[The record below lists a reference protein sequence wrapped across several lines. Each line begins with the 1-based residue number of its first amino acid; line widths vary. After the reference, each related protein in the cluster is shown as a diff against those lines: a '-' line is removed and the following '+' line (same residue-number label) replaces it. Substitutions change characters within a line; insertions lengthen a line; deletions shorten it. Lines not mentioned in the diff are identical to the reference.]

1 MKRFLILILTAGLL
15 TSCEALTAILG
26 SLATEAATTQ
36 TASINNAA
44 GLKEAL
50 TVGVKKS
57 VSTLNKENGFFSD
70 AALKILL
77 PDEAQTLIKNI
88 NLIPGGQKLVDQA
101 VLRLNRAAE
110 DAAVEATP
118 IITSAIV
125 SMTFNDAKAILFSTD
140 NAATD
145 YLRTKT
151 YSQLVDAFKPKI
163 EASLNKN
170 LVGGISATTSWTELT
185 TAYNKVA
192 STAVG
197 QLSGLKR
204 IDTDISAYV
213 TRKALDGLFVRIAQ
227 EEKSIRQD
235 PAARVTNLLKQVF
248 GQLD

>member
-1 MKRFLILILTAGLL
+1 MKRFYLLIMTAVLL
-15 TSCEALTAILG
+15 TSCEALTTILG
-26 SLATEAATTQ
+26 NLAGEAATKQ
-36 TASINNAA
+36 TASINDAA

-50 TVGVKKS
+50 TVGVKNS
-57 VSTLNKENGFFSD
+57 VSRLNKENGFFSD
-70 AALKILL
+70 NALKILL
-77 PDEAQTLIKNI
+77 PDEAQTLVKNI

-125 SMTFNDAKAILFSTD
+125 SMTFSDAKAILFSTD
-140 NAATD
+140 NAATE

-151 YSQLVDAFKPKI
+151 YSQLVNAFKPKI

-185 TAYNKVA
+185 TAYNKMA
-192 STAVG
+192 NTTVG

-213 TRKALDGLFVRIAQ
+213 TRKALDGLFVQIAQ

-235 PAARVTNLLKQVF
+235 PAARVTTLLKQVF